1 AHWLAIND
9 AGRDTLD
16 VDRVLAR
23 DRSLVVNWLPE
34 RIHDATDYGIAY
46 RHSHNLSRATHL
58 AALFDLRVLTHEHRA
73 HLVFFQVHGDS
84 SYAVAEVDQ
93 FSGHYFVQAV
103 DASDPVAERD
113 HRANFVDGDLGFIIL
128 DLLANELCNFV
139 CFDLC
144 HFSKLLKKMSNRLDC
159 SRRELSVRGLAC
171 CQLLFHALQLSA
183 YRAIVDR
190 TSDSHHDAAH

>member
-1 AHWLAIND
+1 MAIND

-34 RIHDATDYGIAY
+34 RIHDATDHGIAY

-58 AALFDLRVLTHEHRA
+58 AALFNFRVLTHEHGA
-73 HLVFFQVHGDS
+73 DLVFFQVHS
-84 SYAVAEVDQ
+84 NPSYAVAKVDQ
-93 FSGHYFVQAV
+93 FSSHHFVKAINTC
-103 DASDPVAERD
+103 DPVAERD

-159 SRRELSVRGLAC
+159 SRRELSVRA
-171 CQLLFHALQLSA
+171 
-183 YRAIVDR
+183 
-190 TSDSHHDAAH
+190 